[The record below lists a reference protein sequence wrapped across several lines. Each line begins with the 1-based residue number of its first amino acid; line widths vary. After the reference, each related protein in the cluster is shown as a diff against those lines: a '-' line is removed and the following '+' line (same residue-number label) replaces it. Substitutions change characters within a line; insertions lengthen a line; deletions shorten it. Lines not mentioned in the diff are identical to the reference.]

1 MEILANRELLLPVL
15 SRVASV
21 VERRQTLPI
30 LGHLL
35 LRTGEQGLT
44 VVGTDLEVEIRAHLD
59 TSVIGEGEI
68 TVPARKLVDI
78 VRNLPEGSEVR
89 VKTTGE
95 RCVVTSGRGRYAL
108 ATLPAADFP
117 ALQMDAAKRELELDD
132 GAMKHVF
139 DKTSFAMAQQD
150 VRYYLNGLL
159 LEVGSEGIT
168 AVATDGHR
176 LARFQLDLDLEMDSD
191 ERLSVIVPFK
201 TVQELRRQLGAG
213 MTPVVLRLAEKTV
226 QFEVRDTV
234 TTSKLVD
241 GRYPDYERVIPV
253 NLSKTAVMNK
263 DELRGALARTSI
275 LSNEKYR
282 GVRLSFNP
290 GVLCLQAHNPEQEEA
305 VEEMELD
312 YQGEPITIGFNVG
325 YLADVLGAV
334 EGPTV
339 EVKFENGDSSS
350 VWRAAGSEN
359 ETFVVMP
366 MRL

>member
-1 MEILANRELLLPVL
+1 MEILANREFLLPVL

-35 LRTGEQGLT
+35 LRSEEQGLT
-44 VVGTDLEVEIRAHLD
+44 VVGTDLEVEVRARLT

-78 VRNLPEGSEVR
+78 VRNLAEGSDVR

-95 RCVVTSGRGRYAL
+95 RCLVTSGRGRYAL
-108 ATLPAADFP
+108 ATLPASDFP
-117 ALQMDAAKRELELDD
+117 SLQMDAAIRELELDD
-132 GAMKHVF
+132 GALKHVF

-159 LEVGSEGIT
+159 LEVSSDGIT

-176 LARFQLDLDLEMDSD
+176 LARFQLDMDLDSE
-191 ERLSVIVPFK
+191 ERLSVIVPYK
-201 TVQELRRQLGAG
+201 TIVELRRQLGAG
-213 MTPVVLRLAEKTV
+213 TAPVVLRLAEKTV

-263 DELRGALARTSI
+263 EDLRGALARTAI

-312 YQGEPITIGFNVG
+312 YGGESTTIGFNVG
-325 YLADVLGAV
+325 YLADVLTAV
-334 EGPTV
+334 EGPAV

-350 VWRAAGSEN
+350 VWRAVGCDC